1 MKHSYASEYS
11 FPMKEKYRIVLADC
25 ARAIFNICQMLLTKS
40 STNLPS
46 IKVPNDRI
54 HNASATLW
62 ETLSDGVLTV
72 QIKARGW
79 FE

>member
-1 MKHSYASEYS
+1 MKHSDASEYS
-11 FPMKEKYRIVLADC
+11 FPVKEKCRIVLADC

-54 HNASATLW
+54 SQGLSYTLGNTLRWSIDSADKGTRM
-62 ETLSDGVLTV
+62 G
-72 QIKARGW
+72 
-79 FE
+79 

>member
-11 FPMKEKYRIVLADC
+11 FPMKEKCRIVLADC

-54 HNASATLW
+54 SQR
-62 ETLSDGVLTV
+62 LSYSG
-72 QIKARGW
+72 KH
-79 FE
+79 FPMEY

>member
-11 FPMKEKYRIVLADC
+11 FPMKEKCRIVLADC

-46 IKVPNDRI
+46 IKVPDDRI
-54 HNASATLW
+54 SQRLSYTLGNTLRWSIDSADKGTRM
-62 ETLSDGVLTV
+62 V
-72 QIKARGW
+72 
-79 FE
+79 

>member
-11 FPMKEKYRIVLADC
+11 FQMKEKCRIVLADC

-54 HNASATLW
+54 SQGLSYTLGNTLRWSIDSADKGTRM
-62 ETLSDGVLTV
+62 V
-72 QIKARGW
+72 
-79 FE
+79 